1 MTEARLLQR
10 EAQGVCR
17 EADVRAFLYH
27 TMNLNN
33 LFAGDGYT
41 YTPDGRRGH
50 REYLAAN
57 VPRDQLERWA
67 TCPLGAPTLDECMQE
82 IQRAYAEIVNVGE
95 H

>member
-41 YTPDGRRGH
+41 YCTRPTADH
-50 REYLAAN
+50 MSHTRELF
-57 VPRDQLERWA
+57 
-67 TCPLGAPTLDECMQE
+67 TCSYGPG
-82 IQRAYAEIVNVGE
+82 
-95 H
+95 